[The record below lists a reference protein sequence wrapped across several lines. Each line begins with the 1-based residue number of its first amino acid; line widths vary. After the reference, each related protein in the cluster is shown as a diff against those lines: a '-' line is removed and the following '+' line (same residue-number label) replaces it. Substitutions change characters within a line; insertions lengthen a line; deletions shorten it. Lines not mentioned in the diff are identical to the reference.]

1 MLNKQIPVITELQDR
16 SALYDG
22 YQTVGKVH
30 LSAPD
35 IMTIEKIKPSPSGND
50 AKYDLVDLGRLPAEV
65 SDLSGLFRQL
75 GGMAGAA
82 DSTILFS
89 VPNALSLD
97 YLSGQY
103 FIDTVGKTE
112 RRMTY
117 SGICRFLAENGY
129 EITAVAA
136 EEKSTGSFQ
145 QLRIQSEKTAS
156 DLAYFSSLF
165 DGFQE
170 AELFHIYCTMKAE
183 DKEVR
188 LPDAEKPLI
197 SVIIRTVG
205 DRLSELQEVFLCL
218 SCQEFQNFE
227 VLLMLHNVS
236 DERYADIQK
245 LISQLP
251 EEDREKIRVIP
262 VSGGNRSTPLNAG
275 IAHAHGS
282 YFVALDDDD
291 IVMANWLQVF
301 AEKIETA
308 SGTIIHS
315 YAVSQEWSRNGAC
328 LHSEGDRD
336 GYFCADFDWNRQYVI
351 NRCPLMTLAFPLYTV
366 RHFHFCFNEQYDTT
380 EDWDFL
386 MRVASVAGVTDA
398 PFCTAVYRKWKNAA
412 SSTTLYT
419 SDEWRKTEKEI
430 RADFR
435 SMKRIVNASE
445 YMKDLSDDEE
455 SSIALEPELYL
466 NGKKIH
472 ADTITMN
479 GMTTKVLFSLVDV
492 PETNGKMRIDPS
504 DHGGYRMIHPVIRVR
519 KAGNIVEQFERSA
532 ISTNGVWK
540 GNELIFYLGD
550 PQMHVCVTENHAD
563 TIEVSFIKQY
573 GMQPREALTMVPR
586 AYVKLLKE
594 ALGYILQ
601 KFRRK

>member
-236 DERYADIQK
+236 DERYADIQ
-245 LISQLP
+245 
-251 EEDREKIRVIP
+251 
-262 VSGGNRSTPLNAG
+262 
-275 IAHAHGS
+275 
-282 YFVALDDDD
+282 
-291 IVMANWLQVF
+291 
-301 AEKIETA
+301 
-308 SGTIIHS
+308 
-315 YAVSQEWSRNGAC
+315 
-328 LHSEGDRD
+328 
-336 GYFCADFDWNRQYVI
+336 
-351 NRCPLMTLAFPLYTV
+351 
-366 RHFHFCFNEQYDTT
+366 
-380 EDWDFL
+380 
-386 MRVASVAGVTDA
+386 
-398 PFCTAVYRKWKNAA
+398 
-412 SSTTLYT
+412 
-419 SDEWRKTEKEI
+419 
-430 RADFR
+430 
-435 SMKRIVNASE
+435 
-445 YMKDLSDDEE
+445 
-455 SSIALEPELYL
+455 
-466 NGKKIH
+466 
-472 ADTITMN
+472 
-479 GMTTKVLFSLVDV
+479 
-492 PETNGKMRIDPS
+492 
-504 DHGGYRMIHPVIRVR
+504 
-519 KAGNIVEQFERSA
+519 
-532 ISTNGVWK
+532 
-540 GNELIFYLGD
+540 
-550 PQMHVCVTENHAD
+550 
-563 TIEVSFIKQY
+563 
-573 GMQPREALTMVPR
+573 
-586 AYVKLLKE
+586 
-594 ALGYILQ
+594 
-601 KFRRK
+601 